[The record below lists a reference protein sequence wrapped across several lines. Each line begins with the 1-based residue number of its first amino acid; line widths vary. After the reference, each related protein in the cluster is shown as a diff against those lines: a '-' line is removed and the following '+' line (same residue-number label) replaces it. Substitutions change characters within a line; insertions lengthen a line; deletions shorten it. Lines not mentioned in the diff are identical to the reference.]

1 MADGGLYPWGRK
13 VGCIFFFFRRG
24 GGLQVNEPYNWE
36 GGLVSGRGGLET
48 AVYGTWRIFRVFFF
62 FSRIKETVLIWILE
76 LEVVKSQITV

>member
-1 MADGGLYPWGRK
+1 MGAYIRGEGKSDAS
-13 VGCIFFFFRRG
+13 FFFLGGG

-62 FSRIKETVLIWILE
+62 FFPVSRRLY
-76 LEVVKSQITV
+76 